1 MHARTVELLAY
12 LDLQREVLRA
22 AFHDVP
28 PELREHSPGLGRW
41 SPAAIVEHL
50 AILQPR
56 LAGILT
62 MRITEARAAGVG
74 PETSFSPLL
83 PTFDLDKVVDR
94 TTRVQAPD
102 TGQPKGLTAS
112 AAWEA
117 LERGTPLIREALVS
131 GSDLALNEVM
141 HPHPRFG
148 PLSIYNWVA
157 FVGAHEARHAA
168 QIRELLAETT
178 GRT

>member
-1 MHARTVELLAY
+1 VHARVVELVEY
-12 LDLQREVLRA
+12 LDKQREVLRA

-28 PELREHSPGLGRW
+28 PELRDTSPSPGRW
-41 SPAAIVEHL
+41 SAAAIVEHL

-56 LAGILT
+56 LAGIVST
-62 MRITEARAAGVG
+62 KIAEARAAGIG
-74 PETSFSPLL
+74 PETSFEPLL
-83 PTFDLDKVVDR
+83 PTFDLDRVVDR
-94 TTRVQAPD
+94 TTRATAPE

-112 AAWEA
+112 EAWAA
-117 LERGTPLIREALVS
+117 LERGTPLIREALAS

-157 FVGAHEARHAA
+157 FAGAHEARHAA
-168 QIRELLAETT
+168 QIRELLAEI
-178 GRT
+178 RAK